1 MPMSASF
8 FSKLLIGKKV
18 STKPPKNPYIRLQ
31 EKLNDVWENR
41 YYNDF
46 GIERLLKLSLILLGF
61 IMPGTLVKFLIG
73 SSDLVVRKLFLELFI
88 LFKVCWFILIF
99 KYDVPISLSLL
110 IFSIILSIDSLY
122 FSVSKIFI
130 EDVINKSISYKRSL
144 VLNLLNFLEIT
155 FCFALIYAYID
166 RLPANH
172 LQPVFA
178 PQGHLTDLQ
187 LFYFSLIT
195 AATVGYGD
203 FYPIDETVK
212 IVVIIQ
218 ILISLFFIA
227 IFVSNTI
234 NNLDNDT
241 FFNATRNKGKQEDHH
256 D

>member
-1 MPMSASF
+1 MSSSF
-8 FSKLLIGKKV
+8 FSKLFIGKKV
-18 STKPPKNPYIRLQ
+18 STKPPKNPYVKLQ

-46 GIERLLKLSLILLGF
+46 GIERLIKIFLILFGF
-61 IMPGTLVKFLIG
+61 IMPGTLVKFLVG
-73 SSDLVVRKLFLELFI
+73 STDLVVRKLFLELFV
-88 LFKVCWFILIF
+88 LFKVCWFIIIF
-99 KYDVPISLSLL
+99 KWDIPISLPLMV
-110 IFSIILSIDSLY
+110 FSIILSVDSLY

-144 VLNLLNFLEIT
+144 ILNLLNFLEIT

-166 RLPANH
+166 RLPANINH
-172 LQPVFA
+172 DVFA

-212 IVVIIQ
+212 MVVIMQ
-218 ILISLFFIA
+218 ILVSLFFIV
-227 IFVSNTI
+227 IFISNTI

-241 FFNATRNKGKQEDHH
+241 FFNTKRKKGKQEEHH
-256 D
+256 E